1 MFDRFPLGWRLLPLL
16 LTVPVLLS
24 VPAGE
29 PAVKPVALVPL
40 IAVGLVLLRT
50 QLLGERGRGLDW
62 LLTLL
67 LGVAATHL
75 LLMPGFPRGHDIST
89 HLWGTY
95 GFLQA
100 IDAGNYWPRWIHELG
115 LGMPFLLFY
124 APLPFYSML
133 PFHWAGFPT
142 YDCFKY
148 AFILFNALSGLS
160 MYVVCHRWTGS
171 RRAALVA
178 AAAYCFAPYHLCE
191 SNLRVA
197 IAEAC
202 AMMSL
207 PPFFWCMERALR
219 EPSRVHV
226 RWAAFWTALLALS
239 HPLSLVMAGTGMGL
253 YVLAAEGIKPT
264 PALKQQLLRLL
275 GLGLL
280 GVALAGAFT
289 VPVVVEGRYTTVSHS
304 LGGKVPMYA
313 DHGLYPQ
320 DLLHRRAW
328 TKWQK
333 SEGHGS
339 KDAEMPFYFG
349 LTLLALIP
357 LARMQGEQKRRRGLL
372 GLALGS
378 LALTLYPLDLL
389 GYLPNLIILQF
400 PWRFLA
406 IATCGAAVLAAF
418 ATRELLQETQERS
431 WHAWI
436 PGILVALMVFDF
448 FPYQGAPLWQSPF
461 TGIQRFAEKNVP
473 TDLPLRVDFLQY
485 PPATT
490 DIELSTFR
498 RVYPEY
504 FTPLAKKSWQRSKDA
519 ETLQKLSI
527 GLSFEKG
534 GKPQR
539 YTPAPYAEFVPE
551 GMAASMALPFTRAGE
566 RIEVTLPKQAGTLT
580 IKEMHFP
587 GWVGE
592 LGGRTFP
599 VQPDSTGLM
608 QVKLTQADAG
618 VLTLV
623 FSRWTWDRLGGLLLS
638 LGVGL
643 VLFWPRRSP
652 LEPETPAAAPLG
664 SAASAAVVPAE
675 AALDAPTTTSPA
687 EGT

>member
-16 LTVPVLLS
+16 MTVPVLLL

-29 PAVKPVALVPL
+29 PAVKPVSVVALA
-40 IAVGLVLLRT
+40 AVGLVLART
-50 QLLGERGRGLDW
+50 LMLGERGRGADW
-62 LLTLL
+62 VLTFL

-75 LLMPGFPRGHDIST
+75 LFMPGFPRGHDIST

-148 AFILFNALSGLS
+148 AFMLFNALSGVS
-160 MYVVCHRWTGS
+160 MYVVCYRWTGS
-171 RRAALVA
+171 RRASVVA

-207 PPFFWCMERALR
+207 PPFFWCMERALST
-219 EPSRVHV
+219 PSRIHR

-253 YVLAAEGIKPT
+253 YVLASEGLKPT
-264 PALKQQLLRLL
+264 QALKQQLGRLL

-289 VPVVVEGRYTTVSHS
+289 LPVIVEGRYTTVSHS

-349 LTLLALIP
+349 LTLLAMIP
-357 LARMQGEQKRRRGLL
+357 LARMREEQKRRRGLL

-406 IATCGAAVLAAF
+406 IATCGAAILVAF
-418 ATRELLQETQERS
+418 ATRELLKETEAQR
-431 WHAWI
+431 WQVWI
-436 PGILVALMVFDF
+436 PGVLVALMVFDF
-448 FPYQGAPLWQSPF
+448 FPYQGAPLWQKPF
-461 TGIQRFAEKNVP
+461 TGIQRYAEKTVP
-473 TDLPLRVDFLQY
+473 ADLPLRVDFLQY

-490 DIELSTFR
+490 DIEVSTFR

-519 ETLQKLSI
+519 ETLQKLAI

-534 GKPQR
+534 QSPQKFQ
-539 YTPAPYAEFVPE
+539 PAPYAAFVPT
-551 GMAASMALPFTRAGE
+551 GASTELPLSFTRAGE
-566 RIEVTLPKQAGTLT
+566 QIEVNLPGQAGTLT
-580 IKEMHFP
+580 VKEMHFP
-587 GWVGE
+587 GWVGT
-592 LGGRTFP
+592 LGERTVP
-599 VQPDSTGLM
+599 VQADETGLM
-608 QVKLTQADAG
+608 RFTLTAADQG
-618 VLTLV
+618 TLRLV
-623 FSRWTWDRLGGLLLS
+623 FSRWTWDRLGGILLS

-643 VLFWPRRSP
+643 YLFWPRKKDAQSP
-652 LEPETPAAAPLG
+652 PEPTDQAAPE
-664 SAASAAVVPAE
+664 SVSDVAASAPA
-675 AALDAPTTTSPA
+675 AGLGS
-687 EGT
+687 